1 MFKDLFYGL
10 IIGFLIGTLL
20 VNLIKLAIAL
30 IVLTFRALNPLV
42 ILISNYINQRQ
53 INKQNNQT

>member
-1 MFKDLFYGL
+1 MLKDLFYGL

-20 VNLIKLAIAL
+20 ANLIKLAIAL
-30 IVLTFRALNPLV
+30 IVLTFRALNSL
-42 ILISNYINQRQ
+42 IRLISNYINKRQ